1 MSLSTG
7 LDTEITGDEKEKLR
21 RVPSRGCLTTNVD
34 MLTLKVRSVSQDV
47 SSNAFARLTTGVL
60 VTLLTWVTSKM
71 MKERRKTRLLS
82 SIC

>member
-1 MSLSTG
+1 MIILIPCSESVGRCEEQSLGVSLSTG

-47 SSNAFARLTTGVL
+47 SSNAFARLTTGI
-60 VTLLTWVTSKM
+60 K
-71 MKERRKTRLLS
+71 
-82 SIC
+82 